1 MTGIFRYILEDSD
14 VFWKIQMYSGRF
26 RCILED
32 SDVSWKIQMY
42 SGRFRCILEE
52 KGESWKEQFRVS
64 LEVEE
69 ETEMANNVCVG
80 FFCELCGVTGRGRVF
95 RLCLPHS
102 LRQKAAYGR
111 RAEQSGRPMSWIA
124 PLPCLCVYT
133 EPCIPGLRFTQTFL
147 ILHVLQRMPFENM
160 MCPIVAY
167 ILFTNVYPTCILAD
181 THSPLFGIFSVVF
194 IPTRYSSPCIPNPCI
209 LYNVFSYHV
218 LFTMYFQTISSSQCI
233 HIHQLGHVPLTLH
246 IV

>member
-1 MTGIFRYILEDSD
+1 
-14 VFWKIQMYSGRF
+14 MYSGRF

-167 ILFTNVYPTCILAD
+167 ILFTNVYPTCILAN
-181 THSPLFGIFSVVF
+181 THSPLYGIFSAFFSSNQVYF
-194 IPTRYSSPCIPNPCI
+194 TMYSQPMYPLQCILIPCT
-209 LYNVFSYHV
+209 LYNVFSNHI
-218 LFTMYFQTISSSQCI
+218 LFTMYSYSPTCTCSSD
-233 HIHQLGHVPLTLH
+233 PA
-246 IV
+246 